1 MGASRRHLLH
11 SAKREWVLNPKAQ
24 RYNFRT
30 QRNKQGGSFLT
41 QHIAL
46 TVFQG
51 RAGDHNNLAIPG
63 ARSIG
68 EMLSN
73 RFCLPCQVI
82 GNPESALNMGW
93 KVELEAA
100 MPALRSMAAQ
110 LDSILEH
117 GLLPL
122 TASSRCAVSLSTLP
136 VVARHR
142 PDACVVWF
150 DAHADLNTPDNTTSG
165 YLGGLAL
172 SGPAGLWE
180 SGLGSGLSMSNII
193 LVGQRDLD
201 LPEQAL
207 VDAGKVR
214 LIPPHAKLAD
224 ELREALAGRPAYVH
238 LDCDVLDAGIVP
250 TDYRHTNGLNLAD
263 LQAACTSIASCE
275 VVGFEISEFEIAWEE
290 GGCPVSPAGLLDA
303 VQPLIDRML
312 R

>member
-1 MGASRRHLLH
+1 M
-11 SAKREWVLNPKAQ
+11 
-24 RYNFRT
+24 
-30 QRNKQGGSFLT
+30 

-63 ARSIG
+63 ARSLG

-73 RFCLPCQVI
+73 RLDLPFQII
-82 GNPESALNMGW
+82 GNPESALNVGW

-110 LDSILEH
+110 LDSILGR

-150 DAHADLNTPDNTTSG
+150 DAHADLNTPDNTISG

-180 SGLGSGLSMSNII
+180 SGLGAGLSLSNII

-201 LPEQAL
+201 PPEQAL

-214 LIPPHAKLAD
+214 LIAPHANLAD

-250 TDYRHTNGLNLAD
+250 TDYRHTNGLTLAD
-263 LQAACTSIASCE
+263 LQAACTAIASSE

-290 GGCPVSPAGLLDA
+290 GGHPVSPAGLLDA